1 MKTISKT
8 FLTGMATVLPVFLT
22 LYVLY
27 WFATSAEHLLGT
39 LLKLVLPDSLYWPG
53 MGLTAA
59 LLLILAVGVLMHAW
73 VVRALVG
80 WAERLL
86 YRIPLIKSVYGS
98 LRDFFTLFA
107 KSGADRVHQPVM
119 VRIGDTDFEVM
130 GFVMRED
137 FSDLPAGLA
146 APGAVAVYLP
156 MSYQIGGYTAILPRD
171 RLRAV
176 DMPMEQAMR
185 FALTAGLTTSPV
197 SPSSQTS
204 SQTSPRN

>member
-8 FLTGMATVLPVFLT
+8 FLTGMATVLPIFLT
-22 LYVLY
+22 AYVLY

-39 LLKLVLPDSLYWPG
+39 LLKLVLPDGLYWPG
-53 MGLTAA
+53 MGLTVA
-59 LLLILAVGVLMHAW
+59 LILILAVGILMHAW
-73 VVRALVG
+73 VVRALVSWG
-80 WAERLL
+80 ERLL

-107 KSGADRVHQPVM
+107 KSGHDRARQPVM
-119 VRIGDTDFEVM
+119 VRIGDTGIEIL

-137 FSDLPAGLA
+137 FSDLPEGLA
-146 APGAVAVYLP
+146 APGTVAVYLP
-156 MSYQIGGYTAILPRD
+156 MSYQVGGYTAILPRD
-171 RLRAV
+171 RLRPI

-197 SPSSQTS
+197 PPSSQGS
-204 SQTSPRN
+204 SRR